1 MNEIA
6 LESYAVMKRVTQ
18 GKTILLPYFIMIVL
32 YGLWKDTRYV
42 SGPKKGHF
50 FQERKDRKLK
60 RYLLSLTDCHVS
72 CVTRHSFHLLSLSF
86 FRWNDRRKRDSCLNN
101 DDYCYVGVSVTSGG
115 SPSPSPKL
123 LKKLIDHE
131 KASGLLCVN
140 RIDNVHTW
148 VSNLFKRTSRNV
160 KVARDNLSV

>member
-32 YGLWKDTRYV
+32 YSLWKDTRYV

-50 FQERKDRKLK
+50 FRKEKIGKLK

-72 CVTRHSFHLLSLSF
+72 CVTRHSFHLLSLLF
-86 FRWNDRRKRDSCLNN
+86 PMKRQE
-101 DDYCYVGVSVTSGG
+101 
-115 SPSPSPKL
+115 
-123 LKKLIDHE
+123 KKRFMY
-131 KASGLLCVN
+131 K
-140 RIDNVHTW
+140 
-148 VSNLFKRTSRNV
+148 
-160 KVARDNLSV
+160 